1 MAMLRMKLHKPVAL
15 QEDNLKIKQ
24 KALKHTEA
32 DNILNLSHSTN
43 SSYFFQAHTDLSQCI

>member
-1 MAMLRMKLHKPVAL
+1 MAMLGMKLHKPATL

-32 DNILNLSHSTN
+32 DKSPQLLLQQKLQC
-43 SSYFFQAHTDLSQCI
+43 FFKAHTGLSQLI